1 MAEVVLQP
9 ALANDELEKIRKQTL
24 SGIESSKD
32 DADAI
37 SGNVVKKLVYG
48 ASHPYGEMMTTKTVN
63 SITINDVK
71 SFLSSYWKPNMA
83 YLVFV
88 GDIEPAV
95 AKALAEKSFGSWAK
109 GSATKQNFAK
119 PALPIQT

>member
-1 MAEVVLQP
+1 MSTSSQSATVSSLKSNFPSLMSLMAEVVLQP
-9 ALANDELEKIRKQTL
+9 ALSNDELEKIRKQTL

-63 SITINDVK
+63 SITHSLFYNLRFLQRK
-71 SFLSSYWKPNMA
+71 LSSLQRGVTA
-83 YLVFV
+83 RC
-88 GDIEPAV
+88 
-95 AKALAEKSFGSWAK
+95 
-109 GSATKQNFAK
+109 
-119 PALPIQT
+119 